1 MYIRYKVIADKSKK
15 IIILSKNINKLRVI
29 ISTYL
34 SAYLTVLS

>member
-15 IIILSKNINKLRVI
+15 IKNLFKNINKLRDIV
-29 ISTYL
+29 STDL